1 MKELLRS
8 ESMAKYK
15 VQLGSLVTKL
25 MERNFTVSANSED
38 EAIEKAKN
46 RFIYE
51 CSRQKYTEVGGTI
64 NVDDIELVGD

>member
-1 MKELLRS
+1 
-8 ESMAKYK
+8 MAKYK

-25 MERNFTVSANSED
+25 MERKFVVSAKSKE
-38 EAIEKAKN
+38 EAIEKAKD

-51 CSRQKYTEVGGTI
+51 CNRQKYTEVGGNI

>member
-1 MKELLRS
+1 MK
-8 ESMAKYK
+8 KYK

-25 MERNFTVSANSED
+25 MERKFTVSANSEE

-51 CSRQKYTEVGGTI
+51 CSRQRYTEVGGTI
-64 NVDDIELVGD
+64 NVDDVELVGNTE

>member
-1 MKELLRS
+1 MK
-8 ESMAKYK
+8 KYK

-25 MERNFTVSANSED
+25 MERKFTVSANSEE

-51 CSRQKYTEVGGTI
+51 CSRQRYTEVGGTI
-64 NVDDIELVGD
+64 NVDDVELVGDTE

>member
-1 MKELLRS
+1 
-8 ESMAKYK
+8 MAKYK

-25 MERNFTVSANSED
+25 MERNFTVSANSEE